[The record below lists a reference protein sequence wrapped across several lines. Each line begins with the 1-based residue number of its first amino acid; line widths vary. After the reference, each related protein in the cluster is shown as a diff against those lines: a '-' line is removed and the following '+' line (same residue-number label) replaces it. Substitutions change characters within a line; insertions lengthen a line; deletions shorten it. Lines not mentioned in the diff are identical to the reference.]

1 MKTLIL
7 CGVLGALLDILLHVI
22 QLLHL
27 PVPERFTDRKAAG
40 IITVAS
46 SGLIGLSLFAQ
57 FNAGVLLITLFV
69 GALGIYSLVTG
80 KEIEH
85 A

>member
-1 MKTLIL
+1 MKVLIV

-22 QLLHL
+22 QLLRL
-27 PVPERFTDRKAAG
+27 PVPERFTNRKAAG

-46 SGLIGLSLFAQ
+46 SGLIGMSLLAQ

-69 GALGIYSLVTG
+69 GGLGVYSLITG
-80 KEIEH
+80 KELEH